1 MNNPLVD
8 KDIVSCYNTH
18 MDNAKGS
25 KMTIDQLL
33 DALVLKAGQAQVV
46 RMFKNSAQDGKSKLA
61 QLEKEIADLKAIIMK
76 QNG

>member
-1 MNNPLVD
+1 
-8 KDIVSCYNTH
+8 

-25 KMTIDQLL
+25 KMTTDQLL

-46 RMFKNSAQDGKSKLA
+46 RMFKNSAMDGKSKLA
-61 QLEKEIADLKAIIMK
+61 QLEKEIAELKAIIMK

>member
-1 MNNPLVD
+1 
-8 KDIVSCYNTH
+8 
-18 MDNAKGS
+18 
-25 KMTIDQLL
+25 MTTDQLL

-46 RMFKNSAQDGKSKLA
+46 RMFKNSAMDGKSKLA

>member
-1 MNNPLVD
+1 
-8 KDIVSCYNTH
+8 

-25 KMTIDQLL
+25 KMTTDQLL

-61 QLEKEIADLKAIIMK
+61 QLEKEIAELKAIIMK
-76 QNG
+76 RLTV